1 MLNVGDKAPDFV
13 VRLGG
18 GGQFKL
24 SNYRGQNVVLFFYP
38 KAFTYGCTQEVGG
51 FCDVHDHILA
61 KNAVVLGISADSVET
76 LSRFAKSTEAP
87 FGLGSDETK
96 LVRKLYD
103 VERRFG
109 LGTSRVTYVID
120 GDGVIQG
127 VYHNEI
133 VMSSHIRSALGAL
146 EELV

>member
-1 MLNVGDKAPDFV
+1 MLNVGDRAPDFV
-13 VRLGG
+13 VRLGS

-51 FCDVHDHILA
+51 FCDAHDHMLA
-61 KNAVVLGISADSVET
+61 KNAVVLGISADSIET
-76 LSRFAKSTEAP
+76 LRRFAKSTQAP

-120 GDGVIQG
+120 EEGVIQG

-133 VMSSHIRSALGAL
+133 VMNAHIRNALGAL